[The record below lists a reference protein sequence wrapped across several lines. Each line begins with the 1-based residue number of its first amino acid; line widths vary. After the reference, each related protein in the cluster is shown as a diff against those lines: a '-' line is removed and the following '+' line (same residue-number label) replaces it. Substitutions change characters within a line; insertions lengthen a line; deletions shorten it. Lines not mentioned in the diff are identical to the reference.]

1 VPSTQDLS
9 QVEIRR
15 SRKRVRTVSAWREGE
30 RTIVAVPARFTR
42 AQENEWVERMLARLE
57 AQERRR
63 KPSDVELA
71 ARALDLSARYLGS
84 RAIPT
89 SVRWA
94 TNQGRRWG
102 SCTPSDGTI
111 RISDRVRGM
120 PRWVLDYVL
129 LHELAHLLHAGHGP
143 QFWAELESYPSTAR
157 ARGFLEGYAYGAD
170 RPEGQQGDEPGNPDD
185 QRGDGGIDD
194 DIEADEV
201 SIDDE
206 VDGHGNDDDVASGG
220 RARRSSERAD
230 EEFSDTLFGAD

>member
-15 SRKRVRTVSAWREGE
+15 SRKRVRTVSAWREGD

-42 AQENEWVERMLARLE
+42 AQENEWVERMLARLD

-71 ARALDLSARYLGS
+71 ARALDLSARYLDG

-89 SVRWA
+89 SVRWS

-143 QFWAELESYPSTAR
+143 DFWAELDAYPRTGR
-157 ARGFLEGYAYGAD
+157 ARGFLEGYAYRAD
-170 RPEGQQGDEPGNPDD
+170 RPEDEPAEDGASE
-185 QRGDGGIDD
+185 GDGPVIDGPAFD
-194 DIEADEV
+194 
-201 SIDDE
+201 
-206 VDGHGNDDDVASGG
+206 DDDVVLDDADDG
-220 RARRSSERAD
+220 ARVEAESIFSE
-230 EEFSDTLFGAD
+230 TLFGDDA

>member
-15 SRKRVRTVSAWREGE
+15 SRKRVRTVSAWREGD

-42 AQENEWVERMLARLE
+42 AQENEWVERMLARLD

-71 ARALDLSARYLGS
+71 ARALDLSTRYLGG
-84 RAIPT
+84 RAVPK
-89 SVRWA
+89 SVRWS

-102 SCTPSDGTI
+102 SCTPSEGTI

-143 QFWAELESYPSTAR
+143 EFWAELDAYPRTGR
-157 ARGFLEGYAYGAD
+157 ARGFLEGYAYRSD
-170 RPEGQQGDEPGNPDD
+170 RPEDEPAEDGRPEAPDD
-185 QRGDGGIDD
+185 GGTGFDDDEDAVLDADGGAGLDA
-194 DIEADEV
+194 EAMF
-201 SIDDE
+201 
-206 VDGHGNDDDVASGG
+206 
-220 RARRSSERAD
+220 SE
-230 EEFSDTLFGAD
+230 TLFGDDA

>member
-1 VPSTQDLS
+1 MPSTQDLS

-42 AQENEWVERMLARLE
+42 AQENEWVERMLARLD

-143 QFWAELESYPSTAR
+143 DFWAELDSYPRTTR

-170 RPEGQQGDEPGNPDD
+170 RPAGEP
-185 QRGDGGIDD
+185 
-194 DIEADEV
+194 
-201 SIDDE
+201 
-206 VDGHGNDDDVASGG
+206 
-220 RARRSSERAD
+220 AD
-230 EEFSDTLFGAD
+230 EEDDETPDAVDHVDDSLDDDFSTTLFDEV